1 MEVRSWKVVSPRV
14 SESERVEV
22 WVAHPE
28 AGIIVIVEDEKK
40 MSYYNKNVNVNN
52 QSMQLPCIPKIEL
65 LAISPNFKLVAF
77 LSFIQD

>member
-1 MEVRSWKVVSPRV
+1 MRSWKVVSPRL

-40 MSYYNKNVNVNN
+40 ISYYNKNVSMQNA
-52 QSMQLPCIPKIEL
+52 MQLPYIPKIEL

-77 LSFIQD
+77 LTFILD